1 MTIKRGGHTFAGVD
15 KPIRT
20 PNHKSGKSH
29 AVVIKQG
36 DGFRLIRFGMQGAKT
51 KPPRK
56 GESEADKAKRR
67 SFKAR
72 HAKNIAKGK
81 TSAAYWADKVMAEEP
96 IKPNPPVDTAALI
109 AEVEAL
115 RKSKAELLDDYKKA
129 KEAAKAVPQDVDVN
143 ALIAFKQKKEQE
155 ELEAKGRY
163 EEATEKLAA
172 QYRQAEEAKNQR
184 IQELEKRQRE
194 LEVEAPAVTALAD
207 VVHDPQYVL
216 SRLNKDQLS
225 RDPDGTV
232 VVVDGYNRT
241 SVKEWAQ
248 QNMPQWVQKNPRP
261 QGGGATTTKVTADVV
276 TGESNPFARESF
288 NLTEQARLYRTDIN
302 KYNMLKN
309 AVSG

>member
-1 MTIKRGGHTFAGVD
+1 MAD
-15 KPIRT
+15 E
-20 PNHKSGKSH
+20 
-29 AVVIKQG
+29 VIKP
-36 DGFRLIRFGMQGAKT
+36 D
-51 KPPRK
+51 
-56 GESEADKAKRR
+56 
-67 SFKAR
+67 
-72 HAKNIAKGK
+72 N
-81 TSAAYWADKVMAEEP
+81 SAEV
-96 IKPNPPVDTAALI
+96 AALK
-109 AEVEAL
+109 AEVERL
-115 RKSKAELLDDYKKA
+115 RKSNSEILDDYKKA

-172 QYRQAEEAKNQR
+172 QYRQAEESKNQR

-216 SRLNKDQLS
+216 SRLNKEQLS

>member
-1 MTIKRGGHTFAGVD
+1 
-15 KPIRT
+15 
-20 PNHKSGKSH
+20 
-29 AVVIKQG
+29 
-36 DGFRLIRFGMQGAKT
+36 
-51 KPPRK
+51 
-56 GESEADKAKRR
+56 
-67 SFKAR
+67 
-72 HAKNIAKGK
+72 
-81 TSAAYWADKVMAEEP
+81 MAEEP

-194 LEVEAPAVTALAD
+194 LEVEAPAVTALAE

-216 SRLNKDQLS
+216 SRLNKEQLS

-241 SVKEWAQ
+241 PVKDWAQ

>member
-1 MTIKRGGHTFAGVD
+1 
-15 KPIRT
+15 
-20 PNHKSGKSH
+20 
-29 AVVIKQG
+29 
-36 DGFRLIRFGMQGAKT
+36 
-51 KPPRK
+51 
-56 GESEADKAKRR
+56 
-67 SFKAR
+67 
-72 HAKNIAKGK
+72 
-81 TSAAYWADKVMAEEP
+81 MAEEP

-172 QYRQAEEAKNQR
+172 QYRQAEESKNQR

-194 LEVEAPAVTALAD
+194 LEVEATAVTALAD

-216 SRLNKDQLS
+216 SRLNKEQLS

-241 SVKEWAQ
+241 PVKDWAQ

>member
-1 MTIKRGGHTFAGVD
+1 
-15 KPIRT
+15 
-20 PNHKSGKSH
+20 
-29 AVVIKQG
+29 
-36 DGFRLIRFGMQGAKT
+36 
-51 KPPRK
+51 
-56 GESEADKAKRR
+56 
-67 SFKAR
+67 
-72 HAKNIAKGK
+72 
-81 TSAAYWADKVMAEEP
+81 MAEEP

-225 RDPDGTV
+225 REPDGTV

-241 SVKEWAQ
+241 PVKDWAMSQ
-248 QNMPQWVQKNPRP
+248 MPQWVQKNPRP

-276 TGESNPFARESF
+276 TGESNPFARETF

>member
-1 MTIKRGGHTFAGVD
+1 
-15 KPIRT
+15 
-20 PNHKSGKSH
+20 
-29 AVVIKQG
+29 
-36 DGFRLIRFGMQGAKT
+36 
-51 KPPRK
+51 
-56 GESEADKAKRR
+56 
-67 SFKAR
+67 
-72 HAKNIAKGK
+72 
-81 TSAAYWADKVMAEEP
+81 MAEEP

-216 SRLNKDQLS
+216 SRLNKEQLS

-241 SVKEWAQ
+241 SVKDWAQ

-261 QGGGATTTKVTADVV
+261 QGGGATTTKVTADIV

-309 AVSG
+309 AVNG

>member
-1 MTIKRGGHTFAGVD
+1 
-15 KPIRT
+15 
-20 PNHKSGKSH
+20 
-29 AVVIKQG
+29 
-36 DGFRLIRFGMQGAKT
+36 
-51 KPPRK
+51 
-56 GESEADKAKRR
+56 
-67 SFKAR
+67 
-72 HAKNIAKGK
+72 
-81 TSAAYWADKVMAEEP
+81 MAEEP

-172 QYRQAEEAKNQR
+172 QYRQAEEQQKQK
-184 IQELEKRQRE
+184 IQELENRQRQ

-216 SRLNKDQLS
+216 SRISKEQLA
-225 RDPDGTV
+225 RETDGTV

-241 SVKEWAQ
+241 PVKEWAMSK
-248 QNMPQWVQKNPRP
+248 MPQWVQKNPRP
-261 QGGGATTTKVTADVV
+261 QGGGATTTKVQTEFV
-276 TGESNPFARESF
+276 TTEKNPFAPDSF
-288 NLTEQARLYRTDIN
+288 SLTEQARLYRTDIN

-309 AVSG
+309 AVTG